1 MLFICLILCSADFL
15 SLLLSNSEKQR
26 KVPAL
31 LPGKHHTHF
40 TVMTTVL
47 LITFVSSLQ
56 TIGSEE
62 NQGLADFGVIQYYG
76 WKKVTI
82 FQLDVDSFENV
93 RFPVRP
99 YHPKSNDGCLRVI
112 IETTQAGNGQ
122 QHSIAVA

>member
-1 MLFICLILCSADFL
+1 MSTKHLIA
-15 SLLLSNSEKQR
+15 
-26 KVPAL
+26 
-31 LPGKHHTHF
+31 
-40 TVMTTVL
+40 
-47 LITFVSSLQ
+47 FVSSLQ

-112 IETTQAGNGQ
+112 IETTQAGNRQTTFYSCALSSWQDASKKLYGLIYLYLADA
-122 QHSIAVA
+122 SSL